1 LPSSALDKII
11 DGAASFAHSR
21 AQRGI
26 TCAPGM
32 QRLTAPV
39 AGPSLARRTDMTKLA
54 SFVAFGLL
62 AIPACVASSSDDVRS
77 VEQSIVGGQ
86 TVNPTEYPSVVA
98 LEDSPGNW
106 FCTGTLI
113 SSDWV
118 LTAAHCV
125 ADGPTTGLNVRF
137 DDPDVNDAAG
147 GIVVA
152 ISEVHAH
159 PDFDW
164 EAWDNDI
171 ALLRLATPVT
181 DRTPTPIHR
190 DQVAAATQV
199 IDVGY
204 GVADNQDNGGG
215 LLRSVDKVTADC
227 AGANDPTVSGDVLI
241 CMDANDGRGSC
252 FGDSG
257 GPTFARINGSLVV
270 AGVTS
275 GGTGDLCGAG
285 WDLYTSVF
293 AELSFVDTTISA
305 PPTDPGMGNP
315 DPMNPDPDGVP
326 RGDDDEDDDG
336 GCSTGNGHG
345 AGTLLLAAFA
355 TFFARR
361 RRR

>member
-1 LPSSALDKII
+1 MTKSI
-11 DGAASFAHSR
+11 ASFA
-21 AQRGI
+21 
-26 TCAPGM
+26 
-32 QRLTAPV
+32 L
-39 AGPSLARRTDMTKLA
+39 
-54 SFVAFGLL
+54 GLL
-62 AIPACVASSSDDVRS
+62 AIPACVASSPDDVAS
-77 VEQSIVGGQ
+77 IEQGIVGGQ
-86 TVNPTEYPSVVA
+86 TANPMDYPSVVA
-98 LEDSPGNW
+98 LEETPGNW

-113 SSDWV
+113 APDWV
-118 LTAAHCV
+118 MTAAHCV
-125 ADGPTTGLNVRF
+125 ADGPATGLHVRF

-164 EAWDNDI
+164 KAWDNDI

-181 DRTPTPIHR
+181 DRAPTPIHR
-190 DQVAAATQV
+190 DVLPAATAV

-204 GVADNQDNGGG
+204 GVADNNDGGGG

-241 CMDANDGRGSC
+241 CMDASDGRGSC

-257 GPTFARINGSLVV
+257 GPTFARINGNLVV

-293 AELSFVDTTISA
+293 AELAFVDTTMSA
-305 PPTDPGMGNP
+305 PPTDPGTGNP
-315 DPMNPDPDGVP
+315 DPMNPDPGTP
-326 RGDDDEDDDG
+326 GGDDGSGDDDG
-336 GCSTGNGHG
+336 GCSTGRTHG
-345 AGTLLLAAFA
+345 ASTLLLVAFA
-355 TFFARR
+355 GLLARR

>member
-1 LPSSALDKII
+1 
-11 DGAASFAHSR
+11 
-21 AQRGI
+21 
-26 TCAPGM
+26 
-32 QRLTAPV
+32 
-39 AGPSLARRTDMTKLA
+39 MTKPAIA
-54 SFVAFGLL
+54 SIAFALL
-62 AIPACVASSSDDVRS
+62 AIPACVASSDDVRS
-77 VEQSIVGGQ
+77 IEQGIVGGQ
-86 TVNPTEYPSVVA
+86 TVSPTEYPSVVA

-113 SSDWV
+113 ASDWV

-125 ADGPTTGLNVRF
+125 ADGPATGLNVRF

-152 ISEVHAH
+152 VSEVHAN
-159 PDFDW
+159 PEFDW

-181 DRTPTPIHR
+181 DRAPTPIHR
-190 DQVAAATQV
+190 DAIPFATQV

-204 GVADNQDNGGG
+204 GVADNNDGGGG
-215 LLRSVDKVTADC
+215 LLRSVEKVTADC

-241 CMDANDGRGSC
+241 CMDASDGRGSC

-257 GPTFARINGSLVV
+257 GPTFARINGALVV

-293 AELSFVDTTISA
+293 AEMPFVDTTMSA
-305 PPTDPGMGNP
+305 PPTGGNP
-315 DPMNPDPDGVP
+315 DPMNPDPTGP
-326 RGDDDEDDDG
+326 GGTGGDSDDDG
-336 GCSTGNGHG
+336 GCSTSGGHG
-345 AGTLLLAAFA
+345 GLLLVAIAGVL
-355 TFFARR
+355 ARR
-361 RRR
+361 RRS

>member
-1 LPSSALDKII
+1 MTKSI
-11 DGAASFAHSR
+11 ASFA
-21 AQRGI
+21 
-26 TCAPGM
+26 
-32 QRLTAPV
+32 L
-39 AGPSLARRTDMTKLA
+39 
-54 SFVAFGLL
+54 GLL
-62 AIPACVASSSDDVRS
+62 AIPACVASSPDDVAA
-77 VEQSIVGGQ
+77 VEQGIVGGQ
-86 TVNPTEYPSVVA
+86 SANPMDYPSVVA
-98 LEDSPGNW
+98 LEETPGNW

-113 SSDWV
+113 APDWV

-125 ADGPTTGLNVRF
+125 ADGPATGLHVRF

-164 EAWDNDI
+164 KAWDNDI

-181 DRTPTPIHR
+181 DRAPTPIHR
-190 DQVAAATQV
+190 DVLPAATAV

-204 GVADNQDNGGG
+204 GVADNNDGGGG

-241 CMDANDGRGSC
+241 CMDASDGRGSC

-257 GPTFARINGSLVV
+257 GPSFARINGNLVV

-293 AELSFVDTTISA
+293 AELAFVDTTMSA
-305 PPTDPGMGNP
+305 PPTDPGTGNP
-315 DPMNPDPDGVP
+315 DPMNPDPGTP
-326 RGDDDEDDDG
+326 GGDDGSGDDDG
-336 GCSTGNGHG
+336 GCSTGRAHG
-345 AGTLLLAAFA
+345 TSTLLLVAFA
-355 TFFARR
+355 GLLARR